1 MGRAP
6 RIDIG
11 NQIYHVI
18 NRANARLTIFEL
30 DTDYKLFETI
40 LTEAVEK
47 FNMRLLAYC
56 IMPNHWHL
64 AVYPNED
71 GDLSRFMQWL
81 TLTHTQRY
89 HVTHRTIGGGH
100 LYQGRYKAFLVQTN
114 EYALQLF
121 RYIERN
127 PVRAKLVRKA
137 ENWKWGSVHRRVY
150 GTPEEKKLLT
160 IPPILFPDDY
170 LEWVNEPL
178 SEEILL
184 SVRYSVN
191 KGKPLG
197 KDSWT
202 DRIIKQFGLELTLR
216 NSGRPKNGT

>member
-1 MGRAP
+1 MGRIP

-18 NRANARLTIFEL
+18 NRANARLAIFEV
-30 DTDYKLFETI
+30 DADYRLFEEI

-47 FNMRLLAYC
+47 FNIKLFSYC
-56 IMPNHWHL
+56 VMPNHWHL
-64 AVYPNED
+64 AVCTNED

-89 HVTHRTIGGGH
+89 HAKHETIGGGH
-100 LYQGRYKAFLVQTN
+100 LYQGRYKSFIVQTN

-127 PVRAKLVRKA
+127 PVRAKLVKKA
-137 ENWKWGSVHRRVY
+137 ENWKWGSVWRREN
-150 GTPEEKKLLT
+150 GTHEEKKLLT
-160 IPPILFPDDY
+160 ISPVTIPSNY
-170 LEWVNEPL
+170 LEWINEPL
-178 SEEILL
+178 SEETLS
-184 SVRYSVN
+184 SVRHSVN

-197 KDSWT
+197 KDTWT
-202 DRIIKQFGLELTLR
+202 NSIIKKFGLELTLR
-216 NSGRPKNGT
+216 SPGRPKNGT